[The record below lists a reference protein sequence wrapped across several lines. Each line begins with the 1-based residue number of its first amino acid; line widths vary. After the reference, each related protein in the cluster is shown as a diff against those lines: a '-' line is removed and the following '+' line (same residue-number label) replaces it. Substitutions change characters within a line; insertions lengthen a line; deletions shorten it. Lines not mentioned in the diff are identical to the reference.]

1 MQRFHFRLKGLMRI
15 KQSLEKEVR
24 RQLMEIQ
31 QLCLQKEGEIKE
43 TDLKVSE
50 WSNYYNEVLSKR
62 VNATELAVM
71 DRHLQNLYRYKEQL
85 VIGLEI
91 LGRKKED
98 LMQFYQEVKK
108 EVKMLEHIREKK
120 WAEYRELLRKEEEK
134 IADEMATLRFSSEM
148 RAL

>member
-1 MQRFHFRLKGLMRI
+1 MTVRI
-15 KQSLEKEVR
+15 HPIPDAPPS
-24 RQLMEIQ
+24 
-31 QLCLQKEGEIKE
+31 
-43 TDLKVSE
+43 
-50 WSNYYNEVLSKR
+50 
-62 VNATELAVM
+62 NATELAVI

-120 WAEYRELLRKEEEK
+120 WAEYREELRKEDEK
-134 IADEMATLRFSSEM
+134 IADEMATLRFGLEM
-148 RAL
+148 RSV